1 MKVIHVPCGPAV
13 NESERKAFARIEA
26 SLRSEPG
33 DGRWILLTNLAFSAS
48 HDGQPDEID
57 LVAIGPSGIRVVEV
71 KHWAAAWVRRNSG
84 LVEDEADRVIAKAR
98 KIGATMRKKIGSLPH
113 VNGVFLTTETPGK
126 VAGLEGRAPVR
137 GVVEDDM
144 VAKRASSRAMAARLL
159 WKAEGRAQ
167 TPSENLIREDRKG
180 GRRVG

>member
-1 MKVIHVPCGPAV
+1 MNVTHVACGPAV
-13 NESERKAFARIEA
+13 NESERKAFARLKERL
-26 SLRSEPG
+26 SREPG
-33 DGRWILLTNLAFSAS
+33 DGRWMLLTNLAFSAS
-48 HDGQPDEID
+48 HQGQPDEID
-57 LVAIGPSGIRVVEV
+57 VVAIGPPGIRVVEV

-84 LVEDEADRVIAKAR
+84 LVEAEADRVIAKAR

-126 VAGLEGRAPVR
+126 VTGLEGRDPVR

-144 VAKRASSRAMAARLL
+144 VAKRAFSRATAARLL

-167 TPSENLIREDRKG
+167 TPPENLIREDRKG